1 MAISTPLSKPAHADT
16 SYAHV
21 ADQEAGHESYAER
34 LRLNRMGMWLFFISE
49 AFLFGALLAARF
61 YLWGDTRP
69 ALDQNVGLIVTTI
82 LLVLFVGGWIWA
94 WLLTVIYAISD
105 EWHQSFV
112 AGRHPQATD
121 VLIDA
126 CGAAT
131 ALLAVWLVQ
140 RRAEKLAESVVRSP
154 LSVVDKRRTTDY

>member
-1 MAISTPLSKPAHADT
+1 MIERSRSRAWYDTPLARWLA
-16 SYAHV
+16 V
-21 ADQEAGHESYAER
+21 ALWMALIFAFSAQSR
-34 LRLNRMGMWLFFISE
+34 LPSAPQPWLD
-49 AFLFGALLAARF
+49 FLFKKSAHFAVFATLAALLWRAFEWRSRA
-61 YLWGDTRP
+61 
-69 ALDQNVGLIVTTI
+69 
-82 LLVLFVGGWIWA
+82 WIWA

-131 ALLAVWLVQ
+131 ALLVVWIVL
-140 RRAEKLAESVVRSP
+140 
-154 LSVVDKRRTTDY
+154 RRTTESSIISRQSPVLTADE

>member
-1 MAISTPLSKPAHADT
+1 MIEQPTPRPWYDTPFARWLAVALWMAMIFVFSAQS
-16 SYAHV
+16 
-21 ADQEAGHESYAER
+21 R
-34 LRLNRMGMWLFFISE
+34 LPSVPQAWLD
-49 AFLFGALLAARF
+49 FLFKKGAHFTVFAVLAALIWRAF
-61 YLWGDTRP
+61 EWRP
-69 ALDQNVGLIVTTI
+69 RVWT
-82 LLVLFVGGWIWA
+82 WA

-131 ALLAVWLVQ
+131 ALLVVWIVL
-140 RRAEKLAESVVRSP
+140 
-154 LSVVDKRRTTDY
+154 RRTTESSVISRQSSALTADD

>member
-1 MAISTPLSKPAHADT
+1 MIERSRPHPWYNTPLARWLA
-16 SYAHV
+16 V
-21 ADQEAGHESYAER
+21 ALWMALIFTFSAQSR
-34 LRLNRMGMWLFFISE
+34 LPSAPQPWLD
-49 AFLFGALLAARF
+49 FLFKKSAHFAVFATLAVLLWRAFEWRSRA
-61 YLWGDTRP
+61 
-69 ALDQNVGLIVTTI
+69 
-82 LLVLFVGGWIWA
+82 WIWA

-131 ALLAVWLVQ
+131 ALLVVWIVL
-140 RRAEKLAESVVRSP
+140 
-154 LSVVDKRRTTDY
+154 RRTTESSVISRQSPVLTADD